1 MASRQDSLQ
10 YLSSCVV
17 CLEEFEE
24 DGDHIPRLLPCTH
37 TLCEICLKQLI
48 RSNKIECPECRAKH
62 EAPREEKNFPQN
74 KYLLIQVKRKSGN
87 EGKVQPDREKKEL
100 CEEHRKELI
109 LFCNEPEC
117 KKPICLVCLKK
128 SHKKHDVT
136 DIVDEKRDVLK
147 KKISYIEKNL
157 REKISGLNTAKC
169 EVSRKTEA
177 CLGNLE
183 KRREE
188 VIDEIDKQFEKMKK
202 EAKDQLKKANNSIE
216 NEVIALNENLNLLSI
231 IKQNTDMDDEN
242 DDSYSDVIDM
252 IETVEGVKDMIN
264 QCLSGHRT
272 YSSPDFIATPV
283 SFGNIVTATY
293 DMKLSQIEEDAMLME
308 THLGNVTDTSQLKC
322 TGEYKIISTTV
333 LHSSTSVKTS
343 DGVTII
349 KLTKY
354 FNPHG
359 LCWKT

>member
-10 YLSSCVV
+10 HLLSCVV

-37 TLCEICLKQLI
+37 TLCEICVKQLI
-48 RSNKIECPECRAKH
+48 RNNKMECPECRAKH
-62 EAPREEKNFPQN
+62 EAPREEKSFPQN
-74 KYLLIQVKRKSGN
+74 KYLLIHVKTKPGD
-87 EGKVQPDREKKEL
+87 EGKIKPEREEKEL

-109 LFCNEPEC
+109 LFCNESEC
-117 KKPICLVCLKK
+117 KKPICLLCLKK

-188 VIDEIDKQFEKMKK
+188 IIEEIDKQFEKMKK
-202 EAKDQLKKANNSIE
+202 ETKDQLKETNSYIE
-216 NEVIALNENLNLLSI
+216 NEVTALNENLNLLST
-231 IKQNTDMDDEN
+231 IKQNTNVDD
-242 DDSYSDVIDM
+242 DDDDNYSDVIGM
-252 IETVEGVKDMIN
+252 IETVEGVKDIVN
-264 QCLSGHRT
+264 QCISGHRT
-272 YSSPDFIATPV
+272 YRYPEFLMAPV
-283 SFGNIVTATY
+283 SFGNIVTTTY
-293 DMKLSQIEEDAMLME
+293 DMKLLEVEEDTMLME
-308 THLGNVTDTSQLKC
+308 TNLRNVTDTSQLKC
-322 TGEYKIISTTV
+322 TGKHNIISTTV
-333 LHSSTSVKTS
+333 LHSSSSVKTS
-343 DGVTII
+343 DGVT
-349 KLTKY
+349 
-354 FNPHG
+354 N
-359 LCWKT
+359 